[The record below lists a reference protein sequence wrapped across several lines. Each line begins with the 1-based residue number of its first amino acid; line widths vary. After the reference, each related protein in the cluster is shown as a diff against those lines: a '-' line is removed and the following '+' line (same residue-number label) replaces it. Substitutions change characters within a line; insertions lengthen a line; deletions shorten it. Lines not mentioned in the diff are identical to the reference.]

1 MPSPSDA
8 IESNELPPVPGA
20 VEAASALKLPTGFR
34 RRIADFDA
42 AVESK
47 FDLFRGNALADRI
60 FYTAS
65 EVGDFALVWHM
76 ITAARGLRSDRDAN
90 DALRVAVILGAE
102 TVLVNGVIKSFFK
115 RTRPDWDQTRAYRIR
130 RPRSSSFPS
139 GHASSAFTAAGVL
152 SQDDP
157 LKPLYYA
164 VAGIVAASRVYVKI
178 HHPSDV
184 VAGIATGVV
193 LAKVARRIWPKSE

>member
-1 MPSPSDA
+1 LPSPTEAVDA
-8 IESNELPPVPGA
+8 AELPPVAGG
-20 VEAASALKLPTGFR
+20 VEAAAALKLPTGIR
-34 RRIADFDA
+34 KRIADFDA
-42 AVESK
+42 TVESK
-47 FDLFRGNALADRI
+47 FDLLRGHPIADRI

-65 EVGDFALVWHM
+65 EVGDFALIWHM
-76 ITAARGLRSDRDAN
+76 IAAARGLRSDRDAN
-90 DALRVAVILGAE
+90 DALRVAAILGAE
-102 TVLVNGVIKSFFK
+102 TILVNGVIKSFFR
-115 RTRPDWDQTRAYRIR
+115 RTRPDWEQHRAFRIR

-157 LKPLYYA
+157 LWPLFYTVAA
-164 VAGIVAASRVYVKI
+164 VVAASRVYVKI

-193 LAKVARRIWPKSE
+193 LARVARRIWPKAE